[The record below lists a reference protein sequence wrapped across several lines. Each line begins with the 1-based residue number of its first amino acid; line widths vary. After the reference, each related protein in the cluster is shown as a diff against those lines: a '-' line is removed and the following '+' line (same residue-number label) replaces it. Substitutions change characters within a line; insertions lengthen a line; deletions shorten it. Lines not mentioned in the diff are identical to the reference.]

1 MTLIRDA
8 LRALRLT
15 AVLWLITVVLFTLP
29 LLAIG
34 QGLFPLQANGSLLR
48 VDGRVVGSTLI
59 GQPFASERYFW
70 SRPSAVDYSTGK
82 QPSSAP
88 SNLGP
93 TNPDLVKRIS
103 ASAKVL
109 KDAGVRNPAPDLLYG
124 SGSGLDPHISPAA
137 ARQQIPRVAEARRIP
152 AGQVAELVRR
162 HTEGRFLGVVGEPRV
177 NVLRLNLA
185 LDAAVPGPA
194 GR

>member
-1 MTLIRDA
+1 MTLIRDSM
-8 LRALRLT
+8 RALRLT
-15 AVLWLITVVLFTLP
+15 AVLWLITVVLYTLP

-59 GQPFASERYFW
+59 GQPFASDRYFW

-93 TNPDLVKRIS
+93 TNPDLIKRVA
-103 ASAKVL
+103 ASSKVL
-109 KDAGVRNPAPDLLYG
+109 GAAGLQKPAPDLLYG

-137 ARQQIPRVAEARRIP
+137 AEQQIDRVASQRRLSRPQLQQLIR
-152 AGQVAELVRR
+152 Q
-162 HTEGRFLGVVGEPRV
+162 HTQGRVLGMLGEPRV
-177 NVLRLNLA
+177 NVLALNLE
-185 LDAAVPGPA
+185 LDRYSP
-194 GR
+194 

>member
-1 MTLIRDA
+1 MTLFRDA

-15 AVLWLITVVLFTLP
+15 AVLWLITVVLYTLP

-34 QGLFPLQANGSLLR
+34 QGLFPLEASGSLLR
-48 VDGRVVGSTLI
+48 VDGKVVGSALI
-59 GQPFASERYFW
+59 GQPFATDRYFW

-93 TNPDLVKRIS
+93 TNPDLVKRVT
-103 ASAKVL
+103 ASSKVL
-109 KDAGVRNPAPDLLYG
+109 REAGLNQPAPDLLYG

-137 ARQQIPRVAEARRIP
+137 AEQQIERVSANRKLTRP
-152 AGQVAELVRR
+152 QLQQMVRR
-162 HTEGRFLGVVGEPRV
+162 HTEGRTLGVLGEARV
-177 NVLRLNLA
+177 NVLEINLE
-185 LDAAVPGPA
+185 LDRRSP
-194 GR
+194 

>member
-15 AVLWLITVVLFTLP
+15 AALWLITVVLYTLP

-34 QGLFPLQANGSLLR
+34 QGLFPLEANGSLLR
-48 VDGRVVGSTLI
+48 IDGKVVGSALI
-59 GQPFASERYFW
+59 GQPFASDRYFW

-93 TNPDLVKRIS
+93 TNPDLVKRVN
-103 ASAKVL
+103 ATAKAL
-109 KDAGVRNPAPDLLYG
+109 QGSGLQDPAPDLLYG

-137 ARQQIPRVAEARRIP
+137 AAQQIERVASQRKLSQPQLRQLIR
-152 AGQVAELVRR
+152 L
-162 HTEGRFLGVVGEPRV
+162 HTKGRVLGVLGEARV
-177 NVLRLNLA
+177 NVLALNLE
-185 LDAAVPGPA
+185 LDRYSP
-194 GR
+194 